1 MTLAAGMAIEG
12 LKPVVAIYSSFLQRG
27 YDQFIHDVALQN
39 LDVLFAID
47 RAGIVGADGATHQG
61 AFDLSYLRCIPN
73 VLIMAPSD
81 ENECRQMLYT
91 GYQHQGPAAVR
102 YPRGSATGLAPEQQM
117 QLLPIGQSR
126 TIRQGSGIAM
136 LVFGTLLQSA
146 KTVADSLNATLVDMR
161 FVKPLD
167 LALLQQ
173 LTAEHHTLV
182 TIEDNALAGGAGSA
196 VNEAVAALRLSYKL
210 LNLGLPDQF
219 IRHGSQEE
227 LYAELGL
234 DSAGML
240 RQINQFIGS

>member
-1 MTLAAGMAIEG
+1 M
-12 LKPVVAIYSSFLQRG
+12 
-27 YDQFIHDVALQN
+27 
-39 LDVLFAID
+39 
-47 RAGIVGADGATHQG
+47 
-61 AFDLSYLRCIPN
+61 
-73 VLIMAPSD
+73 
-81 ENECRQMLYT
+81 
-91 GYQHQGPAAVR
+91 
-102 YPRGSATGLAPEQQM
+102 
-117 QLLPIGQSR
+117 
-126 TIRQGSGIAM
+126 
-136 LVFGTLLQSA
+136 FGTLLQSA

-173 LTAEHHTLV
+173 LAAEHHTLV

-234 DSAGML
+234 DSAGYGCA
-240 RQINQFIGS
+240 QINQFIGS